1 MEMTTESVIPVIVI
15 TGTVGVGK
23 STVMRALSEAL
34 EARGI
39 RHAAIDQDA
48 LRMVHPYP
56 DGEPFGATVGYRNL
70 AAIWPNLV
78 GYDVRL
84 MIIADVVEDMAS
96 SCAAYVAAMPG
107 ARVTVIRLVVPIPL
121 ILRRLERRESGAGL
135 EWHQRRAPELHG
147 IQERENVGDL
157 VINVGERP
165 PHKIAEEIM
174 GKLELG

>member
-1 MEMTTESVIPVIVI
+1 MSGEHVTPVIVI
-15 TGTVGVGK
+15 TGTVGAGK
-23 STVMRALSEAL
+23 TTVMGAVSEIL
-34 EARGI
+34 EDQGI

-78 GYDVRL
+78 GYGVRL
-84 MIIADVVEDMAS
+84 VIIADVVENMAS
-96 SCAAYVAAMPG
+96 SQAAYVAAIPG
-107 ARVTVIRLVVPIPL
+107 TRVTVIRLVVPIPL
-121 ILRRLERRESGAGL
+121 ILGRLERRESGAGL

-157 VINVGERP
+157 VIDVGERTP
-165 PHKIAEEIM
+165 QEIAEEIVTR
-174 GKLELG
+174 LELA